1 MTQPTSSLP
10 GSLRIGPLLA
20 IPALLREAGVSP
32 DLVFHEAGVS
42 RSAFAD
48 ADRRIPYE
56 RLGCL
61 LEACARHT
69 GCAHFGLLVGERF
82 NLAGLGDIGELMRH
96 CPTVGDALRA
106 LTLHLHL
113 HDRGA
118 VPVLLEVSETFSLLS
133 YCLCH
138 YDSTV
143 TAPIHDVALTI
154 GQRILRQLCGPG
166 WTAYGVQFSRPR
178 PASVR
183 AHQRVFGCK
192 LRFDAEM
199 PGLLFEN
206 RWLQQ
211 AIRGAAPSAHA
222 RLAAQLGAAHCGMR
236 LSEQVERILQ
246 SLIPG
251 GHASA
256 AAVSRLLG
264 LSERTLRRRLEAEG
278 RTLRGLVNQVR
289 FDSARQL
296 LRDTRLPV
304 SAIAAF
310 LQYEDA
316 NAFIRAFTG
325 WAGSSPLQW
334 RLKLIRK
341 TRPAGSALA

>member
-1 MTQPTSSLP
+1 MPMTSASLP

-20 IPALLREAGVSP
+20 IPTLLREAGVP
-32 DLVFHEAGVS
+32 PQRVFREAGVAL
-42 RSAFAD
+42 SAFTD
-48 ADRRIPYE
+48 AEQRIPYE
-56 RLGCL
+56 RLGRL
-61 LEACARHT
+61 LDLCARHT
-69 GCAHFGLLVGERF
+69 GWADFGLRVGERF
-82 NLAGLGDIGELMRH
+82 DLTGLGDIGVLMRH

-118 VPVLLEVSETFSLLS
+118 VPVLLEVSERYALLS

-138 YDSTV
+138 YDARV
-143 TAPIHDVALTI
+143 IAPIHDVALTI
-154 GQRILRQLCGPG
+154 GQRILRQLCGAS
-166 WTAYGVQFSRPR
+166 WSAHGVQFSRPR

-199 PGLLFEN
+199 PGLLFEA
-206 RWLQQ
+206 RWLQH
-211 AIRGAAPSAHA
+211 AVRGADPSAHA
-222 RLAAQLGAAHCGMR
+222 RMAAELGAAQCSMP
-236 LSEQVERILQ
+236 LNEQVKRILQ
-246 SLIPG
+246 SLIPA

-264 LSERTLRRRLEAEG
+264 LSERSLRRRLEAEG
-278 RTLRGLVNQVR
+278 STLRGLVNQVR

-296 LRDTRLPV
+296 LHDTRLPV

-316 NAFIRAFTG
+316 NAFSRAFTG
-325 WAGSSPLQW
+325 WAGRSPMQW
-334 RLKLIRK
+334 RLSQ
-341 TRPAGSALA
+341 TQPA

>member
-1 MTQPTSSLP
+1 MNQTSTSLP
-10 GSLRIGPLLA
+10 GSLRIGPLLT

-32 DLVFHEAGVS
+32 QRVFREAGVAL
-42 RSAFAD
+42 SAFAD
-48 ADRRIPYE
+48 AEQRIPYE
-56 RLGCL
+56 RLGRL
-61 LEACARHT
+61 LELCARHT

-82 NLAGLGDIGELMRH
+82 DLTGLGDIGELMRH

-106 LTLHLHL
+106 MTLHLHL

-118 VPVLLEVSETFSLLS
+118 VPVLLEVSERFALLS

-138 YDSTV
+138 YDARV

-154 GQRILRQLCGPG
+154 GHRILRQLCGGG
-166 WTAYGVQFSRPR
+166 WAANWVQLNRPR

-183 AHQRVFGCK
+183 AYQRVFGCK

-199 PGLLFEN
+199 PGLGFDN
-206 RWLQQ
+206 KWLGH
-211 AIRGAAPSAHA
+211 AIRGADPATHA
-222 RLAAQLGAAHCGMR
+222 RIAAQLGAAHCSMS

-246 SLIPG
+246 SLIPA

-278 RTLRGLVNQVR
+278 STLRGLINQVR

-316 NAFIRAFTG
+316 NAFTRAFTG

-334 RLKLIRK
+334 RFRL
-341 TRPAGSALA
+341 TRDTPPAGSGAA